1 MARKNELARPGVAE
15 TAPSWPSPA
24 SRERGSAQSAEGDIP
39 DTPNP
44 AKRCSQAVTETG
56 VVSLRPPGRRIS
68 SIYKSLSRLLHSL
81 THASRHSH
89 ARHPSA
95 SRTRQRCISL
105 LRPRGYPRSGSFP
118 TCVCGAGSV
127 NRHPARQWHGH
138 SRRPHRRHCLPRN
151 QRRVVP
157 LHRTEAA
164 DIALLILLALLSNM
178 TRGWLVLM
186 TRSHHL
192 CFFFSRNRR
201 YAASVPQTRSQNVKK
216 PPKFPTLCE

>member
-1 MARKNELARPGVAE
+1 ML
-15 TAPSWPSPA
+15 
-24 SRERGSAQSAEGDIP
+24 QSASPPLVEEAW
-39 DTPNP
+39 P
-44 AKRCSQAVTETG
+44 AKKRARAPRSGRDGQVGHRPRQEREGPRSPLSLRETYPIPPTPGERRSQAVTETG

-68 SIYKSLSRLLHSL
+68 SIYKSLSLLHSL

-95 SRTRQRCISL
+95 SRTRQRCITLIRS
-105 LRPRGYPRSGSFP
+105 RGYPRSGSFP

-138 SRRPHRRHCLPRN
+138 SRRPHRRHCLPRI

-164 DIALLILLALLSNM
+164 DIASSSSLPSSA
-178 TRGWLVLM
+178 T
-186 TRSHHL
+186 
-192 CFFFSRNRR
+192 
-201 YAASVPQTRSQNVKK
+201 
-216 PPKFPTLCE
+216 